1 MRAAVGAFITALVLR
16 NYSITPTRA
25 PQTFVMRAT
34 RHRSGA
40 HPEGLAD
47 PTAVEWCRGGHDEAG
62 QVGK

>member
-1 MRAAVGAFITALVLR
+1 MVGSGLCSAITR
-16 NYSITPTRA
+16 SRGRR
-25 PQTFVMRAT
+25 QTFVMQAT

-47 PTAVEWCRGGHDEAG
+47 PTAGRWCRGGHDEAG